1 MKPNKIQKVLIALD
15 YGPTAQKVAE
25 VGHSLAKS
33 MGAEAI
39 LLHVIAHPDYYS
51 STDHLTVMGYA
62 GYSIPL
68 QLDSIA
74 DLKKSTQEFLDKSKH
89 HLGDKSI
96 QTKIEEGDFANAI
109 LKAAKELLV
118 DIIVIGSHSRRWL
131 EEILLGSVT
140 EKVLLHTTT
149 PLLIIPTKNQIK

>member
-1 MKPNKIQKVLIALD
+1 MKTNKIKKVLIALD

-25 VGHSLAKS
+25 EGYSFAKS
-33 MGAEAI
+33 MGAETI

-51 STDHLTVMGYA
+51 SSDHLTVMGYA
-62 GYSIPL
+62 GYSVPV
-68 QLDSIA
+68 QLDSID

-96 QTKIEEGDFANAI
+96 HTKIEEGDFANAI
-109 LKAAKELLV
+109 LKAAKELHI

-131 EEILLGSVT
+131 EEVLLGSVT
-140 EKVLLHTTT
+140 EKVLHHTTL
-149 PLLIIPTKNQIK
+149 PLLIIPTKKSN